1 MAKGKKTGG
10 CDFVK
15 GDPRINRRGRP
26 KDYKNM
32 KDILIDFHNKDDS
45 EGFKKAVY
53 KLARKGN
60 EKAAITFL
68 NIIDM
73 EIKRASKKIR
83 RFTSKKRK

>member
-10 CDFVK
+10 RNFVK

-32 KDILIDFHNKDDS
+32 QEILKDFYNMNDP
-45 EGFKKAVY
+45 EGFRNAVY
-53 KLARKGN
+53 RLARKGN
-60 EKAAITFL
+60 ERAARTFL
-68 NIIDM
+68 KIIDI

-83 RFTSKKRK
+83 RFSSK